1 MEEDPINYSNEDNK
15 TYIFNTMNN
24 ANQFVGEDQYSFYQ
38 ETNRTMKAPSS
49 AFYPYN
55 RENNLKVLK
64 LFQ

>member
-1 MEEDPINYSNEDNK
+1 MEEDILNHSNEDNK
-15 TYIFNTMNN
+15 AYIFNT
-24 ANQFVGEDQYSFYQ
+24 QFVGEDQYSFYQ

-55 RENNLKVLK
+55 RNNNLKILK